1 MTLPFALHLG
11 LPSGHEGA
19 AADLYWQAFGP
30 KLNRLLGPEACAL
43 RMLAAGI
50 RHDHAIAALD
60 PKGRLIGIA
69 GFRDPD
75 GGLTDQGP
83 ALMRRT
89 YGLWGAT
96 WRRLAFRAL
105 EQDVDNTR
113 FLIDGISVARASR
126 GRGVGTALLAALCDA
141 GYARGYREIRLDVLP
156 ENLRARSLYERDGF
170 AVVGT
175 QRMGLAGHLI
185 GVAQTL
191 TMVKTL

>member
-30 KLNRLLGPEACAL
+30 KLNRLLGPEARAL

-50 RHDHAIAALD
+50 RHDHAIVALD

-126 GRGVGTALLAALCDA
+126 GRGVATALLAALCDA

-156 ENLRARSLYERDGF
+156 ENLRARSLYEREGF